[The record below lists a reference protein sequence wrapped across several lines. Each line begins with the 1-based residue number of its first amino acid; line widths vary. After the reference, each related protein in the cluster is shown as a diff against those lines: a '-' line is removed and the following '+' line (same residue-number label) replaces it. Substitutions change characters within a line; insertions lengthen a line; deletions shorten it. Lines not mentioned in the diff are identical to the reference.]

1 MMNLQAMRQSSV
13 FASYCHLCRDYELPE
28 RACSNMH
35 VRGFEP
41 QLSYTPPRFEPYSR
55 IEGHFR
61 PLVAL
66 PSKNSSSPEC
76 SRNYSR

>member
-1 MMNLQAMRQSSV
+1 MNLQAMRQSSV
-13 FASYCHLCRDYELPE
+13 FAMSYCHLCRDYELPE
-28 RACSNMH
+28 RACSNMP

-41 QLSYTPPRFEPYSR
+41 QISYTPPRFEPYSR

-66 PSKNSSSPEC
+66 QSKNSSSPEC